1 MKEITLRA
9 CAKINLTLDVLQ
21 KRADG
26 YHDIR
31 SVMQTIDLCDEIG
44 VTVDA
49 GQWSCSCDGA
59 NIPGGE
65 ENLAMRAA
73 RAFVRAAD
81 VAPNGIAISI
91 KKRIPSQA
99 GLGGGSADAAAV
111 LRALNTLCGEPFTT
125 ERLMEIG
132 ASVGSDVPFC
142 VLGGAALAEGRGEVL
157 TPIRG
162 MPDCAYVLLKPAFSA
177 STPALYAALDRQSA
191 IDHPDTDGMIEML
204 SRGDLQGAAG
214 KLGNVFQPVLNADH
228 PVDALCEKLLRVGA
242 LGALMTGS
250 GSVVFGIFPNLSAA
264 ESAAQQLRGGDFEV
278 YTAQNG

>member
-1 MKEITLRA
+1 MKELTLRA

-31 SVMQTIDLCDEIG
+31 SVMQTIDLCDEIT

-73 RAFVRAAD
+73 RAFVRAANIE
-81 VAPNGIAISI
+81 PNGIAIRI
-91 KKRIPSQA
+91 QKRIPSQA

-125 ERLMEIG
+125 EKLMEIG
-132 ASVGSDVPFC
+132 SSVGSDVPFC

-157 TPIRG
+157 TPIQG
-162 MPDCAYVLLKPAFSA
+162 MPDCAYVLLKPSFSA
-177 STPALYAALDRQSA
+177 STPALYAALDRQTA

-214 KLGNVFQPVLNADH
+214 KLGNVFQPVLNADY
-228 PVDALCEKLLRVGA
+228 PVDALCEKLLSAGA

-264 ESAAQQLRGGDFEV
+264 ESAAQQLRGADFEV